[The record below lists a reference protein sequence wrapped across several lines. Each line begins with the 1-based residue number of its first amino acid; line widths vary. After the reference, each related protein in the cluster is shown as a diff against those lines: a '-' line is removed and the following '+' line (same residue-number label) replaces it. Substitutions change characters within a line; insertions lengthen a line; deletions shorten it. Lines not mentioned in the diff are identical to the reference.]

1 MKISNTAAVTIIA
14 LVLLGL
20 YLLGGCKMK
29 GGQGNEQFTRTCTSA
44 DTNCKFVRTPV
55 DYAFANM
62 SDIPSH
68 QPPAGNPNAVLFP
81 HLMGN
86 ITDKVQPLDDP
97 CSGEIVQT
105 PAGPKASKP
114 CGETRIDLIGD
125 ENKLWNQSKLWK
137 QYENDYKGCG
147 NGKPYIVNDDK
158 TRFALREVGDE
169 WMARRLENQ
178 MVDPRMYGIPDARH
192 QPKYPALT
200 DLDMVQPDDEDA
212 LYGGLWLNQMVGR

>member
-1 MKISNTAAVTIIA
+1 MKVSNTAAVLIIA

-29 GGQGNEQFTRTCTSA
+29 GGQESFTRTCTSA
-44 DTNCKFVRTPV
+44 DTNCKFVRSPV
-55 DYAFANM
+55 DYAFNNV
-62 SDIPSH
+62 SDIPGR

-86 ITDKVQPLDDP
+86 ITDELQPLDDP
-97 CSGEIVQT
+97 CVGQIMQT
-105 PAGPKASKP
+105 PSGPKPSKP
-114 CGETRIDLIGD
+114 CSQTRIDLIGD
-125 ENKLWNQSKLWK
+125 EKKLWNPSKLWK

-147 NGKPYIVNDDK
+147 NSKPYIVNDDK

-178 MVDPRMYGIPDARH
+178 MVDPAMYGIPDARH
-192 QPKYPALT
+192 MPLRPALT
-200 DLDMVQPDDEDA
+200 DLDIVEPDA
-212 LYGGLWLNQMVGR
+212 FNSLYGGDWLNQMVGR